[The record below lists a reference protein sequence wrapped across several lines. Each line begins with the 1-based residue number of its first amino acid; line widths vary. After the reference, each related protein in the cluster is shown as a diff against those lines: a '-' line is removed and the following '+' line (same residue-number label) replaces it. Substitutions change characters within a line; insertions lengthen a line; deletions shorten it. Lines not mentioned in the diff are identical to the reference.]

1 MSVYDELFDD
11 QQVVRQIRQK
21 LPRLFLLAEL
31 ESQRNG
37 KVGMEVGSVR
47 EKILI
52 ALLMYKFGLDR
63 VNTDIAITEPEIDVI
78 VDGEPLSIKTITIPH
93 NLLIRGVKVS
103 WSVDAETA
111 LKFKEEYFPSCDM
124 MLVEIRWDDTGH
136 LYLFKKHSQR
146 EILTKLGVGN
156 YLKLPA
162 QGRNARGVE
171 LTGEALRLLV
181 KDASTRKIDIDFP
194 HEQLEYKEAYKRWL
208 DAWRET

>member
-11 QQVVRQIRQK
+11 QQVVRQVRQK

-63 VNTDIAITEPEIDVI
+63 VNTGIAITEPEIDVI
-78 VDGEPLSIKTITIPH
+78 VDDEPLSIKTITIPH
-93 NLLIRGVKVS
+93 NLPIRGVKVS
-103 WSVDAETA
+103 WSVDTETA
-111 LKFKEEYFPSCDM
+111 LKFKKEYFPSCDM
-124 MLVEIRWDDTGH
+124 MLVEIRWDDAGH

-162 QGRNARGVE
+162 QGGNTRGVE
-171 LTGEALRLLV
+171 ITGEALRLLV
-181 KDASTRKIDIDFP
+181 KDTSTRKIDIDFP

>member
-63 VNTDIAITEPEIDVI
+63 VNTSIAITEPEIDVI
-78 VDGEPLSIKTITIPH
+78 VDDEPLSIKTITIPH
-93 NLLIRGVKVS
+93 NLPIRGVKVS
-103 WSVDAETA
+103 WSVDTEAA
-111 LKFKEEYFPSCDM
+111 LKFKKKYFPSCDM
-124 MLVEIRWDDTGH
+124 MLAEIRWDSAGH

-146 EILTKLGVGN
+146 EILAKLGVGN

-162 QGRNARGVE
+162 QGRNTRGVE
-171 LTGEALRLLV
+171 LTGEALRLLA
-181 KDASTRKIDIDFP
+181 KDTSTRKIDIDFP
-194 HEQLEYKEAYKRWL
+194 HEQLDYKEAYKRWL

>member
-63 VNTDIAITEPEIDVI
+63 VNTGIAITYYRA
-78 VDGEPLSIKTITIPH
+78 G
-93 NLLIRGVKVS
+93 NR
-103 WSVDAETA
+103 
-111 LKFKEEYFPSCDM
+111 
-124 MLVEIRWDDTGH
+124 R
-136 LYLFKKHSQR
+136 HS
-146 EILTKLGVGN
+146 
-156 YLKLPA
+156 
-162 QGRNARGVE
+162 GR
-171 LTGEALRLLV
+171 
-181 KDASTRKIDIDFP
+181 
-194 HEQLEYKEAYKRWL
+194 
-208 DAWRET
+208 

>member
-1 MSVYDELFDD
+1 
-11 QQVVRQIRQK
+11 
-21 LPRLFLLAEL
+21 
-31 ESQRNG
+31 
-37 KVGMEVGSVR
+37 MEVGSVR

-63 VNTDIAITEPEIDVI
+63 VNTGIAITKPEIDVI
-78 VDGEPLSIKTITIPH
+78 VDDEPLSIKTITIPH
-93 NLLIRGVKVS
+93 NLPIRGVKVS

-124 MLVEIRWDDTGH
+124 MLVEIRWDSAGH

-146 EILTKLGVGN
+146 EILTKLGAGN
-156 YLKLPA
+156 YLKLPT
-162 QGRNARGVE
+162 QGRNTRGVE
-171 LTGEALRLLV
+171 LTSEALRLLV

-194 HEQLEYKEAYKRWL
+194 HEQLDYKEAYKRWL